1 MTNSFINIITWIIL
15 VMVRMMIN
23 DVRPASVQWIVIQ
36 PPCPPLASPH
46 TQPDHIANITLGPVG

>member
-23 DVRPASVQWIVIQ
+23 DVGPARVQWIVIQ
-36 PPCPPLASPH
+36 PPCPPLARPQP
-46 TQPDHIANITLGPVG
+46 QPDHIPNITLGPVW